1 MKILDLTS
9 FLKFENRALFESFC
23 NDKILTISPL
33 LSANA
38 KIHCEIG
45 ALSYVLAM
53 ICVGLNLGDDVLSLD
68 VAYFSGESNV
78 GEEEI
83 DEILDFIRE
92 IDTIIVDE
100 NLIKFDENRANF
112 EILLARLAKF
122 SNAKIINLKGE
133 IRNFTNGDLNEF
145 SPLQNYDGAVVF
157 KHTQNS
163 DFIGGKY
170 FCAITKLHDKSLAQI
185 STNSINLQRNFGFD
199 ESIRGTIAF
208 LGLQDSPNLAN
219 SPKFELA
226 KIEAR

>member
-23 NDKILTISPL
+23 DDEILTISPL

-100 NLIKFDENRANF
+100 N
-112 EILLARLAKF
+112 
-122 SNAKIINLKGE
+122 
-133 IRNFTNGDLNEF
+133 
-145 SPLQNYDGAVVF
+145 
-157 KHTQNS
+157 
-163 DFIGGKY
+163 
-170 FCAITKLHDKSLAQI
+170 
-185 STNSINLQRNFGFD
+185 
-199 ESIRGTIAF
+199 
-208 LGLQDSPNLAN
+208 
-219 SPKFELA
+219 
-226 KIEAR
+226 

>member
-9 FLKFENRALFESFC
+9 FLKFENRVLFESFC
-23 NDKILTISPL
+23 DDEILTISPL
-33 LSANA
+33 FNANA

-133 IRNFTNGDLNEF
+133 ICNFTNGDLNEF

-170 FCAITKLHDKSLAQI
+170 FCAITKLHDKSPAQI
-185 STNSINLQRNFGFD
+185 STIQ
-199 ESIRGTIAF
+199 
-208 LGLQDSPNLAN
+208 
-219 SPKFELA
+219 
-226 KIEAR
+226 